1 MKQSITV
8 IILLLTLTSFGQE
21 KDCSNFKIGEF
32 TYSDSDYADLITIRT
47 DSLQTDRYPEMGW
60 ELISKV
66 KWLTKCKY
74 EIEYVKVNKPILES
88 IIGTKYVIEIIEINE
103 NKILCKTE
111 PEEVVIEM
119 IKSTKK

>member
-47 DSLQTDRYPEMGW
+47 DSLQTDRYPE
-60 ELISKV
+60 LNCV
-66 KWLTKCKY
+66 KY
-74 EIEYVKVNKPILES
+74 QI
-88 IIGTKYVIEIIEINE
+88 
-103 NKILCKTE
+103 KIQYFYN
-111 PEEVVIEM
+111 
-119 IKSTKK
+119 

>member
-1 MKQSITV
+1 
-8 IILLLTLTSFGQE
+8 
-21 KDCSNFKIGEF
+21 
-32 TYSDSDYADLITIRT
+32 
-47 DSLQTDRYPEMGW
+47 MGW

-66 KWLTKCKY
+66 KWLAKCKY